1 MPDAA
6 ETMSTRGLDERN
18 TVPAKRRILVAD
30 DQRDVLTALELL
42 FKSEGISAAT
52 VTSPEAIV
60 SAVRGEL
67 FDAVLM
73 DLNYTRDTTSGEE
86 GLDVLSTL
94 ASVPDAPPIIVMTA
108 WGSIEL
114 AVEAMRR
121 GACDF
126 VTKPW
131 DNRELIATVER
142 NREGRRKAAARYSRN
157 ELEVAS
163 QVQRKLWPGTGLS
176 LAGLEIAGHCQ
187 PVGAV
192 GGDTYDFFPL
202 GSDALAFSLADV
214 SGKGLPAALLMASLQ
229 SLLRSGADHATL
241 DLAGFLEVANRHFY
255 ESTEAQHYATLFF
268 ALYRCSSREL
278 QYVSCGHPAA
288 ILVAA
293 GQGPRQLAATAPGF
307 GMFDTLAAGVESVR
321 LDPGDTLFVFSD
333 GLLEA
338 RDEGGVE
345 LGETKLMAIIEDLL
359 GAEGPALADLPRAL
373 IQEVVGMRSYRQTD
387 DVTVVAARA

>member
-1 MPDAA
+1 M
-6 ETMSTRGLDERN
+6 
-18 TVPAKRRILVAD
+18 RILVAD
-30 DQRDVLTALELL
+30 DQRDVLIALELL
-42 FKSEGISAAT
+42 FKAVGISAVT

-60 SAVRGEL
+60 SAVEKEA

-86 GLDVLSTL
+86 GLDVLRTL
-94 ASVPDAPPIIVMTA
+94 ASVPNSPPIIVMTA

-131 DNRELIATVER
+131 DNRELLATVER
-142 NREGRRKAAARYSRN
+142 NRESRRKAAARYSRN

-163 QVQRKLWPGTGLS
+163 QVQRRLWPDAGLS
-176 LAGLEIAGHCQ
+176 LPGLEIAGHCQ

-192 GGDTYDFFPL
+192 GGDTFDFIPL
-202 GSDALAFSLADV
+202 GPDALAFSLADV

-229 SLLRSGADHATL
+229 SLLRSGAGQAAR
-241 DLAGFLEVANRHFY
+241 DLAGFLEVANRHFF

-268 ALYRCSSREL
+268 AIYQCASREL
-278 QYVSCGHPAA
+278 RYVSCGHPSAL
-288 ILVAA
+288 LV
-293 GQGPRQLAATAPGF
+293 GSERGSRKLTASAPAF
-307 GMFDTLAAGVESVR
+307 GMFGTLAPVVESVR
-321 LDPGDTLFVFSD
+321 LDPGDTLVVFSD

-338 RDEGGVE
+338 EDQDGIE
-345 LGETKLMAIIEDLL
+345 LGEERLAALTSEWLRTARP
-359 GAEGPALADLPRAL
+359 GLADLPRSL
-373 IQEVVGMRSYRQTD
+373 IHEVVRNRAYRQTD
-387 DVTVVAARA
+387 DVTVVAARGN

>member
-1 MPDAA
+1 MPDMV
-6 ETMSTRGLDERN
+6 ETMSTRDLDERN
-18 TVPAKRRILVAD
+18 AVPATGRVLVAD

-42 FKSEGISAAT
+42 FKSEGIIAVT

-60 SAVRGEL
+60 AAVRGEP

-94 ASVPDAPPIIVMTA
+94 ASVPNAPPIIVMTA

-163 QVQRKLWPGTGLS
+163 QVQRKLWPGVGLS
-176 LAGLEIAGHCQ
+176 LAGVEIAGHCQ

-202 GSDALAFSLADV
+202 GPDALAFSLADV

-229 SLLRSGADHATL
+229 SLLRSGADHATF

-293 GQGPRQLAATAPGF
+293 EQGPRQLAATARGF
-307 GMFDTLAAGVESVR
+307 GMFDTLAAEVESVR
-321 LDPGDTLFVFSD
+321 LDAGDTLFVFSD

-338 RDEGGVE
+338 KDEGGVE
-345 LGETKLMAIIEDLL
+345 LGETQLTAIIGDLL
-359 GAEGPALADLPRAL
+359 RAKGPALADLPRAL
-373 IQEVVGMRSYRQTD
+373 IHEVVGMRSYQQTD